1 MRAAI
6 GENICTDDRKFGMP
20 FERAARRGGETYS
33 TVSKLR
39 TMQSEPLEQSILS
52 GTASSREHTEVCC
65 WSIDREIGSS
75 GHEGCEPVRDYKTI
89 DCGNGRLEV
98 ASTSTNATRRTGSSG
113 TSTAVLRAPTFA

>member
-20 FERAARRGGETYS
+20 FERAARRGGEAEDDAIRS
-33 TVSKLR
+33 ARTVD
-39 TMQSEPLEQSILS
+39 TQ
-52 GTASSREHTEVCC
+52 GTASSREHTEVRCL
-65 WSIDREIGSS
+65 SIDREIGSS

-98 ASTSTNATRRTGSSG
+98 AWTSTNATRRTGSSG
-113 TSTAVLRAPTFA
+113 TSTAVLRAPMFA